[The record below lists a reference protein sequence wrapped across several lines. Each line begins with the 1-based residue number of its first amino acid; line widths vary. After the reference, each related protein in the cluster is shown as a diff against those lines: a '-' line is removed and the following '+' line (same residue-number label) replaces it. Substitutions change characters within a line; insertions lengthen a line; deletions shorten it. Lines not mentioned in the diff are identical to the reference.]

1 MPLDDDVDLRK
12 LAEMTDG
19 YTGADIEAVCREA
32 ALTAAREDL
41 NIKKVSMRH
50 FLAALEKVKP
60 SITPEQRREYEKILT
75 DFRRSMA
82 YIS

>member
-1 MPLDDDVDLRK
+1 M
-12 LAEMTDG
+12 
-19 YTGADIEAVCREA
+19 
-32 ALTAAREDL
+32 